1 MLDGKLEDSD
11 SKLAEAI
18 SVVLAKDK
26 ELVELKGMMKQVEKQ
41 FYDMGFSDAKNS
53 SSPAIFQARR
63 MGFM

>member
-1 MLDGKLEDSD
+1 MLEGKLEDSD

-26 ELVELKGMMKQVEKQ
+26 ELIELKGMMKQVEEQ

-53 SSPAIFQARR
+53 SDPAIFQARR